1 MVSLPIMPIAMLAI
15 IIFERSRGI
24 SIIPNKPIVK
34 MIGKML
40 GIKAINPSLIER
52 VKIKKKKRM
61 EIKAVLKLLI

>member
-34 MIGKML
+34 MIGKMF
-40 GIKAINPSLIER
+40 GIKAIKPSLMER
-52 VKIKKKKRM
+52 VKIKKKKSM